1 MSGIRTV
8 SVLRLIAAVMVVGM
22 IAVGCRTH
30 RNAVVVNAPV
40 EASWERIQVP
50 VQLKLSSP
58 QKLSVSGTL
67 NMVRDSSIVISAR
80 LLGMEVA
87 VIDVEGETM
96 TILDK
101 YNRQAYRVDYKKVMG
116 GFDLT
121 VGQLQDIITGEPMS
135 GNLPE
140 VPGKKK
146 IFTVEINGVMSKLIG
161 AYLENPLR
169 PFCEVRYPSHLPTPY
184 GELADT
190 LQISVTQSQQKIEAS
205 CILNLE
211 KAKWN
216 GNVTPRKVTVPADYR
231 YIDVHSPLNM
241 LFKK

>member
-1 MSGIRTV
+1 MSGLRAV

-22 IAVGCRTH
+22 MAVGCRTH

-40 EASWERIQVP
+40 EASWQRIQVP
-50 VQLKLSSP
+50 IQLKLSSP
-58 QKLSVSGTL
+58 QKMSVSGTL
-67 NMVRDSSIVISAR
+67 NMVRDSTIVISAR

-87 VIDVEGETM
+87 VVAVDGETV

-101 YNRQAYRVDYKKVMG
+101 YNRQAYKVGCKEVMG

-121 VGQLQDIITGEPMS
+121 VGQLQDIITGEALS

-146 IFTVEINGVMSKLIG
+146 IFTVEVDGVMSKLIG

-169 PFCEVRYPSHLPTPY
+169 PFCEVRYPSHVSTPF
-184 GELADT
+184 GELVDT
-190 LQISVTQSQQKIEAS
+190 LQISVTQGQQMIEAS

-216 GNVTPRKVTVPADYR
+216 ESVIPRRVTIPADYR

-241 LFKK
+241 FFKK